1 MLYAT
6 AQSLRSNTPQLR
18 YHNYIVHSSHFERY
32 KSHHIYRVLLAEA
45 GVDWYCA
52 RTRKQD
58 HRIQVETPGIKLLL
72 KFDNELDSHAWY
84 QVRYREYIA

>member
-1 MLYAT
+1 M
-6 AQSLRSNTPQLR
+6 
-18 YHNYIVHSSHFERY
+18 
-32 KSHHIYRVLLAEA
+32 
-45 GVDWYCA
+45 DWYCA

-58 HRIQVETPGIKLLL
+58 HRIQVETPTIKLLL

>member
-1 MLYAT
+1 M
-6 AQSLRSNTPQLR
+6 
-18 YHNYIVHSSHFERY
+18 V
-32 KSHHIYRVLLAEA
+32 LAEA

-58 HRIQVETPGIKLLL
+58 HRIQVETPGIRLLL

-84 QVRYREYIA
+84 QVLYRKYFA